1 MVKKR
6 VLFLMSDTG
15 GGHRAAAE
23 AITDALIERYGAEAV
38 ETELVDVFRDYC
50 FPPFKWSPEI
60 YRLMVNRSPKAW
72 GRSFW
77 MSNGR
82 YRSPFFAT
90 MMYWINLLRMRKLP
104 KNHPADVV
112 VSVHSIL
119 TRPSMRVYQRQKTR
133 PPFITVVTDLAM
145 TTLLWYE
152 KDSERT
158 LVATPDAYDRGIYG
172 GLTPDQLRITGLPV
186 HPKFTNGRVTKEAI
200 REEMGWKQ
208 DVPTVVLVG
217 GGDGMGPLGDTALK
231 IRELNPDC
239 QLVVVCGKNEK
250 LVPRLQAQIG
260 DDITHIYPFV
270 EMKSF
275 MAGADI
281 LVTKAGPATISE
293 ACVMSLPLI
302 ISGMVPGQE
311 EGNVAYVQENDAGEF
326 APTPQL
332 VAETVREWLDEGLD
346 AIQRRSEN
354 AQRIARPDAVWEV
367 AEEIWHYA
375 NQPRVDNN

>member
-1 MVKKR
+1 MTKKR

-23 AITDALIERYGAEAV
+23 AITDALIERYGADAV

-60 YRLMVNRSPKAW
+60 YPFMVNRTPKSW

-82 YRSPFFAT
+82 YRSPFFASI
-90 MMYWINLLRMRKLP
+90 MYWMNILRLRKIP

-112 VSVHSIL
+112 VSVHSII
-119 TRPSMRVYQRQKTR
+119 TRPTMRVYQNQKTR
-133 PPFITVVTDLAM
+133 PPYVTVVTDLAM

-152 KDSERT
+152 KKSERT
-158 LVATPDAYDRGIYG
+158 LVPTENAYERGIYS
-172 GLTPDQLRITGLPV
+172 GLSTDQLRITGLPV
-186 HPKFTNGRVTKEAI
+186 HPKFTNEQHTKESI
-200 REEMGWKQ
+200 RDEMGWKQ
-208 DVPTVVLVG
+208 DIPTVVLVA
-217 GGDGMGPLGDTALK
+217 GGDGMGPLEETALK
-231 IRELNPDC
+231 IRQQNPDC

-250 LVPRLQAQIG
+250 LVERLQDQIG

-270 EMKSF
+270 DMQAF

-281 LVTKAGPATISE
+281 LVTKAGPATITE
-293 ACVMSLPLI
+293 ACVMGLPLI

-311 EGNVAYVQENDAGEF
+311 EGNVAYVQENDAGTF
-326 APTPQL
+326 APTPDR
-332 VAETVREWLDEGLD
+332 VAETVRQWLDEGMD
-346 AIQRRSEN
+346 AIARRSEN
-354 AQRIARPDAVWEV
+354 AHRIARPDAVWEV

-375 NQPRVDNN
+375 NQPHVENV